1 MANRELTNKLSSGEI
16 LQMRIGGVGA
26 GDLVPTM
33 DDVNLKADQTD
44 LDTNT
49 AALAILTPLNDFFYD
64 KVSVPVTVANAVYEP
79 IVSISETKL
88 AGTYQVTQSLL
99 YSLDSASNSVYF
111 RFSVDNGATWTEV
124 NNEPKDTTNK
134 MPLTSSYV
142 LVHAGGTMSIRIE
155 AKKENAAD
163 VFVIYTADLMVD
175 RKI

>member
-1 MANRELTNKLSSGEI
+1 MADRQLTTVLNSGEVNTIYLGGTAATDKVIKQSELTASENSASSF
-16 LQMRIGGVGA
+16 A
-26 GDLVPTM
+26 S
-33 DDVNLKADQTD
+33 
-44 LDTNT
+44 
-49 AALAILTPLNDFFYD
+49 FSYS
-64 KVSVPVTVANAVYEP
+64 KVSVPVTVTNAVYEP

-142 LVHAGGTMSIRIE
+142 LVHAGGTMSIRVE

-163 VFVIYTADLMVD
+163 VFVIYTADLMAE